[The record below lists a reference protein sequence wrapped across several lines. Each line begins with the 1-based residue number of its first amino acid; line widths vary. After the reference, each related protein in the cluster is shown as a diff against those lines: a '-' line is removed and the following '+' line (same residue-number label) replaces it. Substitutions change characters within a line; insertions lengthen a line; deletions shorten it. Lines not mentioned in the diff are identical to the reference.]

1 MVLNG
6 GPSAAAGVTLRD
18 DLPNN
23 TSFGTASST
32 QGSCAL
38 TQPQKR
44 IVTCNL
50 GTIASGSTV
59 TVTIVV
65 TPPSKKTTIQNTAS
79 VTATTTD
86 TNTANNTD
94 TESTTVVP

>member
-1 MVLNG
+1 M
-6 GPSAAAGVTLRD
+6 TLRD

-44 IVTCNL
+44 IVTCNV
-50 GTIASGSTV
+50 GTIASGVTV
-59 TVTIVV
+59 TVTITV
-65 TPPSKKTTIQNTAS
+65 TPPSKKTTIQNTVS
-79 VTATTTD
+79 VATTTTD
-86 TNTANNTD
+86 PNTANNTD